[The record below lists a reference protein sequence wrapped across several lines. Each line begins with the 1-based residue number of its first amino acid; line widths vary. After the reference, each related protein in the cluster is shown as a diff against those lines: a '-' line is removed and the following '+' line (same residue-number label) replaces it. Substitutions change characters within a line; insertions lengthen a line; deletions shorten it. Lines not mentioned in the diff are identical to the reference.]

1 MLSQQQQFED
11 DKSPNHLSDG
21 STSFPS
27 CSFLLLLWQGSGW
40 WDWLTDPEGS
50 FLLNIEG
57 SCCTFKIQPVISALM
72 SFYVLPCTFSFPTYR
87 AASDIFI
94 SEVLG
99 SGASD
104 CVLIRGQISIN
115 LLLISLGWKL
125 LIFWLLGSSCPGIA
139 L

>member
-1 MLSQQQQFED
+1 MAA
-11 DKSPNHLSDG
+11 P
-21 STSFPS
+21 SFPS
-27 CSFLLLLWQGSGW
+27 CSFLLLLWQGSNW
-40 WDWLTDPEGS
+40 WDWLTGPEDS
-50 FLLNIEG
+50 FSLNIEG
-57 SCCTFKIQPVISALM
+57 SCCAFKIQPVISALVR
-72 SFYVLPCTFSFPTYR
+72 FYFLPCTFSTHR

>member
-1 MLSQQQQFED
+1 MAAPS
-11 DKSPNHLSDG
+11 S
-21 STSFPS
+21 PS
-27 CSFLLLLWQGSGW
+27 CSFLLLLWQGSDW
-40 WDWLTDPEGS
+40 WDWRTDPEDS
-50 FLLNIEG
+50 FSLNIEG
-57 SCCTFKIQPVISALM
+57 SCCTFKIQPVSSALVV
-72 SFYVLPCTFSFPTYR
+72 SFYFLPCTFSFSTHR

-94 SEVLG
+94 SDVLG

-125 LIFWLLGSSCPGIA
+125 VICWLLGSSCPGIA